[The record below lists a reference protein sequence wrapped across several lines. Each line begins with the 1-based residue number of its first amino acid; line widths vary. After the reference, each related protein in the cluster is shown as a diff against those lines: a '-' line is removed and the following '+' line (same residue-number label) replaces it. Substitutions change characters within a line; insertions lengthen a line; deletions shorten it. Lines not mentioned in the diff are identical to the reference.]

1 VSTGIIVA
9 IIVVVVIILLIAAVV
24 FSPKGRMRRRERE
37 LDQRRDRVID
47 AHRTEAQTRE
57 REAAEAEKRAQLAQA
72 EAQRQRAEAEL
83 HESRAGL
90 HEQGLA
96 DHELV
101 NENERDRFA
110 GTSAVQTE
118 PAEAQGDGDQTAV
131 RTDRGI

>member
-1 VSTGIIVA
+1 MSTGIIIA
-9 IIVVVVIILLIAAVV
+9 IIVVVVMVLLIVAFVA
-24 FSPKGRMRRRERE
+24 SPRGRVKRRERE
-37 LDQRRDRVID
+37 LDQRRDRVIE
-47 AHRTEAQTRE
+47 AHRSEAEVRE

-101 NENERDRFA
+101 QDDERDRFA
-110 GTSAVQTE
+110 GTSAVESE
-118 PAEAQGDGDQTAV
+118 PAGRESGVLRGD
-131 RTDRGI
+131 RER